1 MILVKKHIVF
11 PITIIRVKQQWFE
24 GHRQLCLHDLRD
36 RHTLISWSMILYTSV
51 LYRRKIGLCMLV
63 IVGVIK
69 HERNEV
75 SLERRC
81 LLVVKRKLGLTY
93 QWSAGARGLSVSS
106 GFAIGVETL

>member
-1 MILVKKHIVF
+1 
-11 PITIIRVKQQWFE
+11 
-24 GHRQLCLHDLRD
+24 
-36 RHTLISWSMILYTSV
+36 
-51 LYRRKIGLCMLV
+51 MLV